1 MEMELFRR
9 IKESYF
15 GKYSI
20 FDIAYPLS
28 MSQNAK
34 KSHTRWRLQQQQGLE
49 KKLVISYIIYIKKK
63 QKLSDV
69 ADWLNV
75 SEVMVRKKLESEST
89 NFFSILLDMR
99 MNPTFKLLVYEYL
112 QVNIIV
118 DNLGFS
124 SVPYFMRTFRSYY
137 ALMP

>member
-1 MEMELFRR
+1 M
-9 IKESYF
+9 
-15 GKYSI
+15 
-20 FDIAYPLS
+20 
-28 MSQNAK
+28 
-34 KSHTRWRLQQQQGLE
+34 
-49 KKLVISYIIYIKKK
+49 
-63 QKLSDV
+63 

-75 SEVMVRKKLESEST
+75 SEVMERKKLESEST